1 MMIRFSA
8 YAILICL
15 LLSACNNSIK
25 SALQVPNPLQIGE
38 AVMIDDGKFFGPC
51 EPTIS
56 ISKTN
61 PDIVVA
67 GAILDRVY
75 RSEDGGRSWTKNKMK
90 SEYGVYG
97 DPVVRSDFNGHFYYA
112 HLSNPDGR
120 PFVDTS
126 FLDRIVIQK
135 SIDSGQNWNGGTFTL
150 PRSPKDQ
157 DKQWLAIDP
166 IDNTVY
172 ITWTE
177 FDLYASKKPADKSR
191 ILFSKSVDQ
200 GQSWSYPIIL
210 SEKEG
215 DCIDSDQ
222 TTEGAVPSV
231 GPQGQIYAAWSYDE
245 KIYFDK
251 SYDKGETWLE
261 NDIVVADQPEGWDY
275 EIPGLQRC
283 NGMPITAVDRS
294 SSPHNGTIYINWSD
308 QRNGPDNTDIWLS
321 KSTDEGDTWSK
332 PIKVNNDKANKHQFL
347 TWMALDQTTGYI
359 YIVFYDRR
367 HHDDNTTDVYI
378 ARSTDGGESFD
389 NQKIS
394 KKSFL
399 PNASVFFG
407 DYNDISAHQGKVRPI
422 WTQLDNT
429 GLSIWT
435 SIIDETTDL
444 EK

>member
-1 MMIRFSA
+1 MIQSLS
-8 YAILICL
+8 YLILISVL
-15 LLSACNNSIK
+15 LLSCNPSINTTLK
-25 SALQVPNPLQIGE
+25 APSPLEIGE
-38 AVMIDDGKFFGPC
+38 AIMIDDGKFFGPC

-61 PDIVVA
+61 TDIIVA

-75 RSEDGGRSWTKNKMK
+75 RSEDGGQSWVKNKMQ

-97 DPVVRSDFNGHFYYA
+97 DPVVRSDFNGNFYYA

-135 SIDSGQNWNGGTFTL
+135 SIDSGQSWNGGSFTL

-157 DKQWLAIDP
+157 DKQWLAVDP
-166 IDNTVY
+166 NDNTVY

-177 FDLYASKKPADKSR
+177 FDLYSSKKPEDKSR
-191 ILFSKSVDQ
+191 ILFSKSVDE
-200 GQSWSYPIIL
+200 GQSWSYPIVL
-210 SEKEG
+210 SQKEG

-222 TTEGAVPSV
+222 TTEGVVPSV

-275 EIPGLQRC
+275 SIPGLQRC

-294 SSPHNGTIYINWSD
+294 SSTYNGTIYVNWSD
-308 QRNGPDNTDIWLS
+308 QRNGTDNTDIWLS
-321 KSTDEGDTWSK
+321 KSTDEGDSWTK
-332 PIKVNNDKANKHQFL
+332 PIKVNNDTGSKHQFL

-367 HHDDNTTDVYI
+367 HHEDNTTDVYL
-378 ARSTDGGESFD
+378 ARSVDGGATFD
-389 NQKIS
+389 NQKIN
-394 KKSFL
+394 KTSFL
-399 PNASVFFG
+399 PNEFIFFG
-407 DYNDISAHQGKVRPI
+407 DYNDISAHDGKIRPI
-422 WTQLDNT
+422 WTQLDKK

-435 SIIDETTDL
+435 SIIDESTTT
-444 EK
+444 KK